1 MACVKVYHFQD
12 EVVRGCSFPL
22 PSVSALSQMT
32 CSWGACES
40 PSCCCSVT
48 QPRPTLRNPTT
59 AAHQASLPFTISW
72 SLLKLMSIVLMIPSN
87 RLILSCPQI
96 FPASWSFPMSWLF
109 ASGGQSTGVS
119 ALASVLPMNIQGQ
132 FPLGWT
138 GLIPLLSKGLS
149 RGLSSTM

>member
-40 PSCCCSVT
+40 PSRCCSIT

-59 AAHQASLPFTISW
+59 AAHQASLPFTISQT
-72 SLLKLMSIVLMIPSN
+72 LLKFMSIQSVMLSDC
-87 RLILSCPQI
+87 LILCCPLLLLPSV
-96 FPASWSFPMSWLF
+96 FPSIRVFSNELALRIRWPKHWSVTFSISPS
-109 ASGGQSTGVS
+109 SEYS
-119 ALASVLPMNIQGQ
+119 
-132 FPLGWT
+132 
-138 GLIPLLSKGLS
+138 GLISFKID
-149 RGLSSTM
+149 